1 MSIGKLG
8 LNQRDTQL
16 VFGLIKK
23 LERTNAPK
31 NWTGYY
37 GVWSPGDH
45 VFLKNIQEETPLDAL
60 LKLVEKS
67 GFYKPFTRT
76 KVKHNK
82 TDHVNDFESRLK
94 TKEVDNKDHNAE
106 GYKQRPE
113 RHERL
118 YGKKKKALLQQD
130 LS

>member
-45 VFLKNIQEETPLDAL
+45 VFLKNIQEETPLDTSV
-60 LKLVEKS
+60 KLVEKA
-67 GFYKPFTRT
+67 GYNDPITRT
-76 KVKHNK
+76 KVKHIK
-82 TDHVNDFESRLK
+82 TDHVNYFGSRLK
-94 TKEVDNKDHNAE
+94 TKEVDIEKHNAE
-106 GYKQRPE
+106 CYRLRQE

-118 YGKKKKALLQQD
+118 YGKKKKP
-130 LS
+130 

>member
-37 GVWSPGDH
+37 GGWSPADH

-67 GFYKPFTRT
+67 GYYTPFTRA
-76 KVKHNK
+76 KVKHIK
-82 TDHVNDFESRLK
+82 TDQVNQVGSRLK
-94 TKEVDNKDHNAE
+94 TKEVDIEQHIADC
-106 GYKQRPE
+106 Y
-113 RHERL
+113 RL
-118 YGKKKKALLQQD
+118 RQ
-130 LS
+130 

>member
-67 GFYKPFTRT
+67 GYYNPFTRA
-76 KVKHNK
+76 KVKHIK
-82 TDHVNDFESRLK
+82 TDHVDYFGSRLK
-94 TKEVDNKDHNAE
+94 TKEVDIEKHNAE
-106 GYKQRPE
+106 CYRLRQE

-118 YGKKKKALLQQD
+118 YGKKKSPAATGFK
-130 LS
+130 